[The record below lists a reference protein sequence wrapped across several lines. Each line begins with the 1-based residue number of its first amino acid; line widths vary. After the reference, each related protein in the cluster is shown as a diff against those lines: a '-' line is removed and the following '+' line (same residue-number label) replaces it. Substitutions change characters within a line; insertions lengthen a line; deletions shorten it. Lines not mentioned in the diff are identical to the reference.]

1 MKLVANFKINIFL
14 VVVIS
19 AKYIP
24 FQVNIKY
31 QYTPEILSLL
41 IYIIYLLRKDIFG
54 HMNIF
59 LLSLLDDLLKLHCL
73 GATIV
78 QNFIYVVYIDT
89 LKKKY
94 SNNILFDWLS
104 FSILNIIVLP
114 CKYVIINFFKNY
126 DMLPL
131 DIILKK
137 TFVTIAFFP
146 LIYYLI
152 NKFVL
157 AKK

>member
-14 VVVIS
+14 IVVIL

-24 FQVNIKY
+24 FQANIKH

-41 IYIIYLLRKDIFG
+41 IYIIYLLRKDLLG
-54 HMNIF
+54 HINIF
-59 LLSLLDDLLKLHCL
+59 LLSLLDDLLKLHYL

-104 FSILNIIVLP
+104 FTILNIIVLP
-114 CKYVIINFFKNY
+114 CKYVIMNNT
-126 DMLPL
+126 L
-131 DIILKK
+131 
-137 TFVTIAFFP
+137 VC
-146 LIYYLI
+146 
-152 NKFVL
+152 
-157 AKK
+157 

>member
-1 MKLVANFKINIFL
+1 
-14 VVVIS
+14 
-19 AKYIP
+19 
-24 FQVNIKY
+24 
-31 QYTPEILSLL
+31 
-41 IYIIYLLRKDIFG
+41 
-54 HMNIF
+54 
-59 LLSLLDDLLKLHCL
+59 L
-73 GATIV
+73 GATII

-94 SNNILFDWLS
+94 SNNMLFDWLS
-104 FSILNIIVLP
+104 FIILNIVVLP
-114 CKYVIINFFKNY
+114 CKYVIMNFFKND
-126 DMLPL
+126 DMLPP

-146 LIYYLI
+146 LIYYLT

>member
-1 MKLVANFKINIFL
+1 MKLVANLKINIFL
-14 VVVIS
+14 IVVIL

-41 IYIIYLLRKDIFG
+41 IYIIYLLRKDMLG
-54 HMNIF
+54 HISIF
-59 LLSLLDDLLKLHCL
+59 LLSLLDDLLKLHYL
-73 GATIV
+73 GATII

-94 SNNILFDWLS
+94 SNNMLFDWLS
-104 FSILNIIVLP
+104 FTILNIIVLP
-114 CKYVIINFFKNY
+114 CKYVIMNFFKND
-126 DMLPL
+126 DMLPP

-146 LIYYLI
+146 LIYYLT

>member
-1 MKLVANFKINIFL
+1 MKLVANLKINIFL
-14 VVVIS
+14 IVVIL

-41 IYIIYLLRKDIFG
+41 IYIIYLLRKDMLG
-54 HMNIF
+54 HISIF
-59 LLSLLDDLLKLHCL
+59 LLSLLDDLLKLHYL
-73 GATIV
+73 GATII

-94 SNNILFDWLS
+94 SNNMLFDWLS
-104 FSILNIIVLP
+104 FIILNIVVLP
-114 CKYVIINFFKNY
+114 CKYVIMNFFKND
-126 DMLPL
+126 DMLPP

>member
-14 VVVIS
+14 IVVILT
-19 AKYIP
+19 KYIP
-24 FQVNIKY
+24 FQVNIKH

-41 IYIIYLLRKDIFG
+41 IYIIYLLRKDMLG
-54 HMNIF
+54 HINIF
-59 LLSLLDDLLKLHCL
+59 LLSLLDDLLKLHYL

-78 QNFIYVVYIDT
+78 QNFIYVIYIDT

-94 SNNILFDWLS
+94 SNNMLFDWLS
-104 FSILNIIVLP
+104 FTILNIIVLP

>member
-14 VVVIS
+14 VVVIL